1 MTALEILAALV
12 AIPSDSARS
21 NQPLVERVCHL
32 LEPLGWHCERLPY
45 RDAAGVQKMNLLA
58 RPPQASA
65 AIELGFLC
73 HTDTVPPAVGWQ
85 TACQLAN
92 DGTVARGLGACDVK
106 GSLAAF
112 LAAVLQQPQQAVAP
126 GVALLLTAD
135 EEIGCKGME
144 QLLAARPELRMQ
156 CAIVSEPTSLRPA
169 VAGKG
174 YGLARVTV
182 RGREAHSAFPA
193 EGRSAIA
200 AAAALLLRVLD
211 GIQDAD
217 RKDRPSLLP
226 PLLQDALF
234 DPPTTSFNVGTI
246 TGGTAKNMIPG
257 ECSFLVEWRAVP
269 AQPTG
274 TVPERL
280 RALLQQTSLPG
291 TTVALEVLR
300 DEPGFAPAAE
310 DALATRLSSLTG
322 RTRTGISFGSEAT
335 RVARIAEE
343 VVVIGPGDMHTAHSD
358 RECLPLA
365 ELDEWT
371 HTLAGLIRSGF

>member
-1 MTALEILAALV
+1 MTALEILQALV
-12 AIPSDSARS
+12 GIPSESARS
-21 NQPLVERVCHL
+21 NQPLVEWVCQR
-32 LEPLGWHCERLPY
+32 LEPLGWQCERLPY
-45 RDAAGVQKMNLLA
+45 HDAAGLEKLNLLA
-58 RPPQASA
+58 RPPRASA
-65 AIELGFLC
+65 GIELGFLC
-73 HTDTVPPAVGWQ
+73 HTDTVPSAVGWE
-85 TACQLAN
+85 TACQLAS

-106 GSLAAF
+106 GALAAF
-112 LAAVLQQPQQAVAP
+112 LAAVMQGPQQVIAP

-156 CAIVSEPTSLRPA
+156 RAIVSEPTSLRPA

-211 GIQDAD
+211 GANDAL
-217 RKDRPSLLP
+217 PGLP
-226 PLLQDALF
+226 PLLQDSLF
-234 DPPTTSFNVGTI
+234 EPATTSFNVGTI

-280 RALLQQTSLPG
+280 RTLLQSMEPSLPG
-291 TTVALEVLR
+291 TTMALELLR
-300 DEPGFAPAAE
+300 DEPGFAPAAQDE
-310 DALATRLSSLTG
+310 LATRLSGITG
-322 RTRTGISFGSEAT
+322 RARTGISFGSEAT
-335 RVARIAEE
+335 RVARIAGE

-358 RECLPLA
+358 RECIPLA